1 MRRNLPLLIL
11 VPAAVITMIGIMA
24 ILVVVPYT
32 FQGQGHGQDQD
43 IETDD
48 GVESYTPGY
57 MGTGGFSLDNMS
69 RYARYIVIGTISDT
83 TGYSYQV
90 RDKIEEYHGGMTV
103 DIDAELTG
111 MYNGTKIY
119 FVGPSTNW
127 VKAGDR
133 VLVFLAD
140 KEPDSVW
147 GSNYY
152 IIGGLYGLFKIID
165 GKVYGEV
172 LPTGLP
178 LDDVIK
184 IVEEARAN
192 RIRDISSNAKYI
204 VIGRISDITKKPYAD
219 TYITVDVEKELTG
232 MYKDKKIT
240 LLVAENILK
249 RWGEGKVGERYLF
262 FIKDDLKTDDGTYYI
277 GKSSIYHINDDG
289 IAIGHEFTEG
299 IPIHELEAKIIK
311 FRGK

>member
-1 MRRNLPLLIL
+1 MHRNLLFIL
-11 VPAAVITMIGIMA
+11 VPAAVITIIGIMV
-24 ILVVVPYT
+24 IYLVAPYT
-32 FQGQGHGQDQD
+32 VQD
-43 IETDD
+43 IETNNDGVESD

-57 MGTGGFSLDNMS
+57 MGEGNFSLESMS
-69 RYARYIVIGTISDT
+69 RYARYVVIGTISDT
-83 TGYSYQV
+83 TRYSYQV
-90 RDKIEEYHGGMTV
+90 RDNIEEYHGGITL

-111 MYNGTKIY
+111 MYNGTSIY

-127 VKAGDR
+127 VKAGDKI
-133 VLVFLAD
+133 LVFLAD

-147 GSNYY
+147 GNDYY

-192 RIRDISSNAKYI
+192 RIRDVSSNAKYI
-204 VIGRISDITKKPYAD
+204 VIGRISDITKKNPYTD
-219 TYITVDVEKELTG
+219 PYITVDVEKELTG
-232 MYKDKKIT
+232 MYTEGKIT
-240 LLVAENILK
+240 LLIAENILK
-249 RWGEGKVGERYLF
+249 HWGEGKVGERYLF
-262 FIKDDLKTDDGTYYI
+262 FISDDLKADDGSYYI
-277 GKSSIYHINDDG
+277 GKSGIYRINDDG
-289 IAIGHEFTEG
+289 IAVGREFEEG

-311 FRGK
+311 FRGGR